1 MQRDYKTNL
10 NDYTIWIQK
19 TTMVRYTQIYNPQ
32 NVSEVHVNKLT
43 PTLSRPK
50 RGDNNL
56 FKILMFGYK

>member
-1 MQRDYKTNL
+1 
-10 NDYTIWIQK
+10 
-19 TTMVRYTQIYNPQ
+19 MVRYTQIYNPQ